1 MLLEVLLNAFLGGL
15 VCFIA
20 TGLSATVILFKSDF
34 SSSTLDSF
42 FGFSIGI
49 MLAASFFSL
58 LQPALELGEII
69 AVSFGFLIGA
79 LFMYFSD
86 IFILHEHP
94 TKKLW
99 MKIGLISFGR

>member
-1 MLLEVLLNAFLGGL
+1 
-15 VCFIA
+15 
-20 TGLSATVILFKSDF
+20 
-34 SSSTLDSF
+34 
-42 FGFSIGI
+42 
-49 MLAASFFSL
+49 
-58 LQPALELGEII
+58 
-69 AVSFGFLIGA
+69 